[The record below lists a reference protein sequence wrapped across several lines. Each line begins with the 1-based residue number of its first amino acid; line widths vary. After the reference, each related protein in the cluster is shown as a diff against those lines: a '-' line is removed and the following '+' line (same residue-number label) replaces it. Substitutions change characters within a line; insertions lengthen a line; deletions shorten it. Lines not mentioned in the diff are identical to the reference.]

1 LAVEVTTSG
10 KVAATRDQIRR
21 TSRTLVVEEVTKGA
35 VGTVTNS
42 MVEVADIKH
51 LEEEVEEVEERL
63 PEETWTKFFVSSA
76 ARKDTTQ
83 IIVETAMFRD
93 FVEGL
98 SDGTAASLLLGKKIN
113 LYFYILCTSVFSYF
127 VVYL

>member
-1 LAVEVTTSG
+1 MAVEVTTSG

-51 LEEEVEEVEERL
+51 LEEEVQVEVQERL

-76 ARKDTTQ
+76 ARKDTTR

-93 FVEGL
+93 IVEGL

-113 LYFYILCTSVFSYF
+113 LHY
-127 VVYL
+127 